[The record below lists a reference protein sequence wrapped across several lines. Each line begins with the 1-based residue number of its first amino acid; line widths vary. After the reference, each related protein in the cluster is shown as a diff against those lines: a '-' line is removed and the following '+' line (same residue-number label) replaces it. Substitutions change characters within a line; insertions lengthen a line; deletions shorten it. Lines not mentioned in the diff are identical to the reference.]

1 MPCHPVH
8 RSILEMGRV
17 LANAKISQRVIY
29 ASSIHALSGYA
40 DVQVKTSDPVIPVIS
55 TEDEVFR

>member
-1 MPCHPVH
+1 
-8 RSILEMGRV
+8 MGCV